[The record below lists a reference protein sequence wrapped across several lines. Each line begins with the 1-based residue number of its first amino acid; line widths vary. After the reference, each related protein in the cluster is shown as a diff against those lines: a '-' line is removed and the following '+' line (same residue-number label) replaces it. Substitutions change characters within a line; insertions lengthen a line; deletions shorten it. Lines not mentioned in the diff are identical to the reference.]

1 MLDTQKM
8 HKLINSDPEIMG
20 GTAVFMGT
28 RVPVK
33 ALMDYLRLGHTLNDF
48 LEAFP
53 TVEREHAQAVLDL
66 AGELLMSQAR

>member
-1 MLDTQKM
+1 M
-8 HKLINSDPEIMG
+8 S

-33 ALMDYLRLGHTLNDF
+33 ALMDYLRLGHTLDEF

-53 TVEREHAQAVLDL
+53 TVEREQAEAVLDL
-66 AGELLMSQAR
+66 AQELLVSETR